1 MEKDTFKTR
10 VVFLVSY
17 NEYVKFWEAI
27 AVFPDIHDVPTRD
40 LKGLDSRFCKC
51 YQHIGQHSDGM
62 ESYFKEECRAPRSA
76 AEKKDVAALR
86 RELENCYG
94 YNFDEI
100 KPSDYLS
107 KKMKRRSKAA

>member
-27 AVFPDIHDVPTRD
+27 AVFPD
-40 LKGLDSRFCKC
+40 LKGENSRFCQC
-51 YQHIGQHSDGM
+51 YQHVGQHSDGM
-62 ESYFKEECRAPRSA
+62 ESYFKRECRAPRSA
-76 AEKKDVAALR
+76 AEKKEVAELR
-86 RELENCYG
+86 RELEDCYG

-107 KKMKRRSKAA
+107 KKVERRGKAA